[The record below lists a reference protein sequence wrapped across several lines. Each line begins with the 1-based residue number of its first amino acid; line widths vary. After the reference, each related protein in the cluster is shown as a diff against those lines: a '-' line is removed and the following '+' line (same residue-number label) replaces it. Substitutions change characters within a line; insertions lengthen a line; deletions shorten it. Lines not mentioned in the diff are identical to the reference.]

1 MAKKY
6 KIKVVALIENDPIL
20 GVKYGEQE
28 IVLSEEQY
36 NKYNEYSKLQKRNA
50 NVIRTTSTRQK

>member
-36 NKYNEYSKLQKRNA
+36 NKYNEYSKVQKRNA